1 MPTTPTSVTRKIVR
15 PVVGERG
22 WALLREA
29 NRKYRR
35 YRRRRARELNRRQK
49 HTAMSKDLSKLATH
63 FGTDKW
69 GNHKYTPHYQHHL
82 GHLRESR
89 INLLE
94 IGIGGYSRAGAGGA
108 SLRMWKAFFP
118 QGQIT
123 GLDLQ
128 DKSFVNE
135 DRIRA
140 FQGDQTDAAL
150 LHEINTLA
158 GPFDVIIDDGSHRS
172 AHIIATFEILFP
184 LLKDG
189 GIYVVE
195 DTQTSYWP
203 EFGGS
208 ERRDSEATSMGL
220 LKRLADGLNW
230 EEFVDEGYEPS
241 YTDQYVKGLHFY
253 HNMVFIE
260 KGENR
265 EGTKKTAILK
275 KRYERSV

>member
-1 MPTTPTSVTRKIVR
+1 
-15 PVVGERG
+15 
-22 WALLREA
+22 
-29 NRKYRR
+29 
-35 YRRRRARELNRRQK
+35 
-49 HTAMSKDLSKLATH
+49 MSRDLSKLATH

-82 GHLRESR
+82 GHLRDAP
-89 INLLE
+89 IKLLE

-118 QGQIT
+118 HGQIT

-135 DRIRA
+135 ERIRA

-172 AHIIATFEILFP
+172 AHIIATFEILYP

-208 ERRDSEATSMGL
+208 DRRDSETTSMGF
-220 LKRLADGLNW
+220 LKKLADGLNW
-230 EEFVDEGYEPS
+230 EEFVDEPYEPS

-265 EGTKKTAILK
+265 EGTKKTTILK
-275 KRYERSV
+275 KRYEQPA